1 LLRADLHVHTSF
13 SHDGQATPEDIAA
26 RCERVGLSCVAVTD
40 HDTIAGALE
49 TRRVAPFRVIVGE
62 EVNTRSGHVVG
73 LFLSEEIPAGLSA
86 IETVQAIKEQGGL
99 VLLPHPFDRFR
110 SGVLRRISPEALLP
124 LVDAVEV
131 FNARTLLPQDN
142 HLARRLAD
150 RHGLPATAGSDA
162 HSAHEMGRTYLE
174 MPNFDGTPNG
184 FLQALAKATLM
195 TRRANPLHRFVP
207 SYAKL
212 WRLLRR
218 A

>member
-1 LLRADLHVHTSF
+1 MLRADLHVHTSF
-13 SHDGQATPEDIAA
+13 SRDGQATPEEIAA

-73 LFLSEEIPAGLSA
+73 LFLSEEVPAGLSA
-86 IETVQAIKEQGGL
+86 IETMRVIKEQGGL

-110 SGVLRRISPEALLP
+110 LGVLHRVSPEALLP

-131 FNARTLLPQDN
+131 FNARTFLPQDN

-150 RHGLPATAGSDA
+150 RHGFPATAGSDA
-162 HSAHEMGRTYLE
+162 HSVHELGRTYLE
-174 MPNFDGTPNG
+174 MPDFDGTPGG
-184 FLQALAKATLM
+184 FLEALAKATLM

-207 SYAKL
+207 SYVKL
-212 WRLLRR
+212 WRFLRR